1 MCIFSG
7 NFDFI
12 IFSGISALLILQF
25 WSHIDYNKE
34 QFVSAFPLK
43 HFSGNFGTFDIRILF
58 AVKDKCLDVHFWE
71 LCRI

>member
-7 NFDFI
+7 NFDSI

-25 WSHIDYNKE
+25 WSHIDYNNE

-43 HFSGNFGTFDIRILF
+43 LYVAWNLE
-58 AVKDKCLDVHFWE
+58 KLCLNLGHNV
-71 LCRI
+71 